1 MVVMVKVPMEKRMAL
16 AIAMAVIG
24 GAEGAL
30 AVVKAQARRRV
41 KVEGLQVV
49 SMDWVTVEVG

>member
-1 MVVMVKVPMEKRMAL
+1 MFTDFISWVAERSHE
-16 AIAMAVIG
+16 